1 MDIDRL
7 IKNWHNKASEGE
19 DYFSKFVFEYLAFI
33 AILRKKKFRYENKD
47 RPVIQKF
54 KQDDPTKTAYLQRI
68 QNRKELRKAW
78 KSITSEF
85 DKIPFQHSNGS
96 PWWNCS
102 HLNLNQQ
109 TTEEKRKRK
118 GVIHNLD
125 DWENMVEFLY
135 LVRNNLFHGEKD
147 PERKRDEFVVE
158 FGYKTLRELVELL
171 LEEANQ
177 QSVTMSNIPNM
188 ERSNSDFFA

>member
-7 IKNWHNKASEGE
+7 IKNWHNKASEE

-33 AILRKKKFRYENKD
+33 AFLSKKKFRNEIKD
-47 RPVIQKF
+47 RPVIQKL
-54 KQDDPTKTAYLQRI
+54 KQDNPTKTAYLRRI
-68 QNRKELRKAW
+68 QNSEELKKTWEPIKR
-78 KSITSEF
+78 EF
-85 DKIPFQHSNGS
+85 DRVPFHHSNGRA
-96 PWWNCS
+96 WWNCS

-109 TTEEKRKRK
+109 TTEEKGKRK
-118 GVIHNLD
+118 GVIHSLE

-135 LVRNNLFHGEKD
+135 LVRNNLFHGQKD
-147 PERKRDEFVVE
+147 VEDERDKFAVE

-171 LEEANQ
+171 LEEAEQ
-177 QSVTMSNIPNM
+177 QQVTTSNTPNM